1 MKKSFFLLLFL
12 TFSISV
18 FSQNNIEH
26 TVEKGDTVY
35 SLARKYGVTVDKI
48 ISLNPDAKDG
58 IKLGSIILI
67 PKQQKNDKKTN
78 KKSNKQKSI
87 THKVLPKETFF
98 GIAQRYGTTI
108 QAIQETNKNLLV
120 NGLQPDMELRIP
132 IGQKTES
139 STTIIQD
146 DAIVHVVRS
155 KETKYAITK
164 KYNISEEELIVQNP
178 HIKEMLREGDTLRI
192 SLKENTDNLS
202 SQTTDQEA
210 DVVEIAGKKEFK
222 NLTIK
227 DYTTKNVAIILPFR
241 ASSITNIRES
251 FKKDRLLNIAVDYY
265 SGCLAAI
272 EEIEKMGGNFS
283 VFFYDSEGNSSA
295 SIEKLIYENDF
306 SNMDA
311 IIGPFYQSNVEK
323 VASILENEDVIV
335 VSPLSTEGKANY
347 KNLYL
352 ATPPSEVAK
361 KAMLE
366 YLRSKNKNT
375 IAIIDRKKT
384 NIKEFITNNYDEIQ
398 FVSEQINKENI
409 ESLLDNEQMNYVI
422 LETESTSLVLNTV
435 NILSELKKK
444 YAITLVTLDRN
455 DAFESDE
462 IKSSV
467 LANLNLHYPSSIN
480 ESVDQKKNSFYKKY
494 KEANNVFPSVAAVK
508 GYDITLDVLL
518 RLSQDKDFYKIAK
531 KIATK
536 QSESKFIYDKSDDGG
551 YYNTG
556 VYILYY
562 DKDLSIKEAQ

>member
-1 MKKSFFLLLFL
+1 MKKIFFLSLFL
-12 TFSISV
+12 TFSLFV
-18 FSQNNIEH
+18 FSQNYIEH

-35 SLARKYGVTVDKI
+35 SLAKKYGVTVDKI
-48 ISLNPDAKDG
+48 QNLNPETKNG
-58 IKLGSIILI
+58 IKLGSVILI
-67 PKQQKNDKKTN
+67 PKHQKNDKQTKKKT
-78 KKSNKQKSI
+78 NKQKSI

-108 QAIQETNKNLLV
+108 QAIQTANKDLLA
-120 NGLQPDMELRIP
+120 NGLQPDIELHIP
-132 IGQKTES
+132 IGEKTES
-139 STTIIQD
+139 STTIIQN
-146 DAIVHVVRS
+146 DAVIHVVRS

-164 KYNISEEELIVQNP
+164 KYNISEEELIAQNP
-178 HIKEMLREGDTLRI
+178 HIKEMLRQGDTLRI
-192 SLKENTDNLS
+192 LLKENSNDLYAETKTEEIEET
-202 SQTTDQEA
+202 SQ
-210 DVVEIAGKKEFK
+210 KEFK
-222 NLTIK
+222 TLTIK

-241 ASSITNIRES
+241 ASKITNIRES
-251 FKKDRLLNIAVDYY
+251 FKTDRLLSITVDYY

-272 EEIEKMGGNFS
+272 EEIEKMGGNFTI
-283 VFFYDSEGNSSA
+283 FFYDSEGNSSA
-295 SIEKLIYENDF
+295 SIEKLVRENNF
-306 SNMDA
+306 SAMDA

-323 VASILENEDVIV
+323 VASMLENDNVLV

-352 ATPPSEVAK
+352 ATPTSEISK

-366 YLRSKNKNT
+366 YLKSKNQNT
-375 IAIIDRKKT
+375 IAIIDRKKL
-384 NIKEFITNNYDEIQ
+384 NIKEFIANNYAEIQ
-398 FVSEQINKENI
+398 FANEQINI
-409 ESLLDNEQMNYVI
+409 ESLLDSDQMNYVI
-422 LETESTSLVLNTV
+422 LETESTSLVLNAV
-435 NILSELKKK
+435 NILTELQKK

-480 ESVDQKKNSFYKKY
+480 ESNNKKDNSFYRKY
-494 KEANNVFPSVAAVK
+494 REANNVFPSVAAVK

-536 QSESKFIYDKSDDGG
+536 QNENKFIYTKSGDGG

-562 DKDLSIKEAQ
+562 DKDLSIKEAL

>member
-1 MKKSFFLLLFL
+1 MKRIFFLLLFL
-12 TFSISV
+12 TLSLFV
-18 FSQNNIEH
+18 FSQNYIEH
-26 TVEKGDTVY
+26 TVEKGDTLY
-35 SLARKYGVTVDKI
+35 SLAKKYGVTVDKI
-48 ISLNPDAKDG
+48 QNLNPDAKNG
-58 IKLGSIILI
+58 IKLGSVILI
-67 PKQQKNDKKTN
+67 PKSSKKP
-78 KKSNKQKSI
+78 KPNKQKTI

-108 QAIQETNKNLLV
+108 QAIQTANKDLLV

-132 IGQKTES
+132 IGEKTES
-139 STTIIQD
+139 STTIIQG
-146 DAIVHVVRS
+146 DAIIHVVRS

-164 KYNISEEELIVQNP
+164 KYNISEEQLIAQNP
-178 HIKEMLREGDTLRI
+178 HIKEMLRDGDTLWI
-192 SLKENTDNLS
+192 SLKESINDS
-202 SQTTDQEA
+202 YAQTKTEDTE
-210 DVVEIAGKKEFK
+210 ETSKKEFK
-222 NLTIK
+222 TLTIK
-227 DYTTKNVAIILPFR
+227 DYKTKNVAIILPFR
-241 ASSITNIRES
+241 ASKITNIRES
-251 FKKDRLLNIAVDYY
+251 FKTDRLLSITVDYY

-272 EEIEKMGGNFS
+272 EEIEKMGGNFNI
-283 VFFYDSEGNSSA
+283 FFYDSEGNSSA
-295 SIEKLIYENDF
+295 SIEKLVRENNF

-323 VASILENEDVIV
+323 VASILENDNVLV

-352 ATPPSEVAK
+352 ATPTSEISK

-366 YLRSKNKNT
+366 YLRSKNQNT
-375 IAIIDRKKT
+375 IAIIDRKKL
-384 NIKEFITNNYDEIQ
+384 NIKEFIANNYAEIQ
-398 FVSEQINKENI
+398 FANEQINKENI
-409 ESLLDNEQMNYVI
+409 QSLLDSEQMNYVI
-422 LETESTSLVLNTV
+422 LETESTSLVLNAV
-435 NILSELKKK
+435 NVLSELQKK

-480 ESVDQKKNSFYKKY
+480 ESNNKKNSSFYIKY
-494 KEANNVFPSVAAVK
+494 REANNVFPSVAAVK

-536 QSESKFIYDKSDDGG
+536 QNENKFIYTKSNDGG

-556 VYILYY
+556 VYIMYY
-562 DKDLSIKEAQ
+562 DKDLNIKEAL